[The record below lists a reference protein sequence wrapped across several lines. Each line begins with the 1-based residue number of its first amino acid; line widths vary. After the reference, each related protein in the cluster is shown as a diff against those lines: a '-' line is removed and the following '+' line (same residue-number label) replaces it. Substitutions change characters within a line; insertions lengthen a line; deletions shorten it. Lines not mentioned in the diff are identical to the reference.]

1 MVYGDSSSDES
12 SVYKFKKLRACILCA
27 HFVSLDRLAL
37 LDEHGILLTQGL
49 LGLYLR
55 LGAYSP

>member
-27 HFVSLDRLAL
+27 HFVS
-37 LDEHGILLTQGL
+37 QGL